1 MVPLLCEEW
10 TQPFRVNQ
18 ELFSELA
25 QDRLCRPA
33 IEGPLALH
41 LALLE
46 GVRGVSV
53 QRPPPEGL
61 PALVPPVALHWAW
74 AQSLLPAPIDSALP
88 RIFSHAFVLVAD
100 TGPLA
105 PRAKPPALRWGS
117 LLWKAWDRL
126 LGTPPIPLSTD
137 MMRTRTPGGRLMRA
151 VAMSLKMEIIFFI
164 RMYHPYDG
172 TAFRSVSTY
181 LQNRTFSVP
190 LLPRALPCIAQGLL
204 SQGLLRSRQAEG
216 RCR

>member
-1 MVPLLCEEW
+1 M
-10 TQPFRVNQ
+10 
-18 ELFSELA
+18 
-25 QDRLCRPA
+25 
-33 IEGPLALH
+33 H

-151 VAMSLKMEIIFFI
+151 VAMSLKMEIIFFTK
-164 RMYHPYDG
+164 MYHPSDG
-172 TAFRSVSTY
+172 TDFRSVSTY
-181 LQNRTFSVP
+181 LETNRSGCPCSNPQGVMVRSYH
-190 LLPRALPCIAQGLL
+190 LLPDTHLL
-204 SQGLLRSRQAEG
+204 SQSGSCVTSLNGHHPIAREASWPG
-216 RCR
+216 T